1 MKTLKTIRSKFAA
14 FTLIEL
20 LVVISII
27 AVLASLALPAI
38 TGALVKGQI
47 TQTTSNYRQLYILT
61 QTASLDNQTAG
72 TTNAGFPGDIGGT
85 AALWSNGLI
94 NGGYITNTAFAN
106 LFNVK
111 GVPSTTAVNIGV
123 GSGSGSQNVFL
134 CTMNITATPGT
145 AVTTMAGGIPYQLKG
160 GALVTVGGAAFSV
173 VGTNLNTN
181 NYVFGTN

>member
-47 TQTTSNYRQLYILT
+47 TQTTSNYRQIYILT
-61 QTASLDNQTAG
+61 QSASLDAQSDG
-72 TTNAGFPGDIGGT
+72 TTNAGFPGDIGGV
-85 AALWSNGLI
+85 ANWSNGMA
-94 NGGYITNTAFAN
+94 GYISNNALSN
-106 LFNVK
+106 LLSVK
-111 GVPSTTAVNIGV
+111 GSSANTIVYNVPSTGNSLNVFIATANIG
-123 GSGSGSQNVFL
+123 G
-134 CTMNITATPGT
+134 TPA
-145 AVTTMAGGIPYQLKG
+145 AVSNSLPYFQKG
-160 GALVTVGGAAFSV
+160 AALVTVGGSAISV
-173 VGTNLNTN
+173 TGTNINTN

>member
-1 MKTLKTIRSKFAA
+1 MKHIKSLRSRLAA

-47 TQTTSNYRQLYILT
+47 AQTTSNYRQLYIFT
-61 QTASLDNQTAG
+61 QTASLDGQQSG
-72 TTNAGFPGDIGGT
+72 LTNLGFPGDVGGV
-85 AALWSNGLI
+85 ANWSNGLI
-94 NGGYITNTAFAN
+94 TGGYLSNTTLDSLLNVQGVAN
-106 LFNVK
+106 
-111 GVPSTTAVNIGV
+111 STAVYNVSG
-123 GSGSGSQNVFL
+123 GSSPQNVF
-134 CTMNITATPGT
+134 ISTANMSNGT
-145 AVTTMAGGIPYQLKG
+145 FSSVRPYNLKG

-181 NYVFGTN
+181 NYTFGTN

>member
-1 MKTLKTIRSKFAA
+1 MKHIKSLRSKLAA

-47 TQTTSNYRQLYILT
+47 AQTASNYRQLYILT
-61 QTASLDNQTAG
+61 QTASLDAAQTG
-72 TTNAGFPGDIGGT
+72 QTNIGFPGDVGGVP
-85 AALWSNGLI
+85 AWSNGLI
-94 NGGYITNTAFAN
+94 NGGYITNTAFAS
-106 LFNVK
+106 LLNVQ
-111 GVPSTTAVNIGV
+111 GIANSSAVYNV
-123 GSGSGSQNVFL
+123 SGSGNSQNVFIS
-134 CTMNITATPGT
+134 TANITNTT
-145 AVTTMAGGIPYQLKG
+145 AAGAFVPTVAPYRNKG

>member
-1 MKTLKTIRSKFAA
+1 MKTLKTLRSKFAA

-61 QTASLDNQTAG
+61 QTASLDNQQAG
-72 TTNAGFPGDIGGT
+72 TTNGGFPAEIGGVANWAT
-85 AALWSNGLI
+85 GLV
-94 NGGYITNTAFAN
+94 NGGYISNNAFSNLLSVKGTTNNSAV
-106 LFNVK
+106 FNV
-111 GVPSTTAVNIGV
+111 GPNGNTL
-123 GSGSGSQNVFL
+123 NVF
-134 CTMNITATPGT
+134 IATANVSNGT
-145 AVTTMAGGIPYQLKG
+145 VSDVAPYNLKG
-160 GALVTVGGAAFSV
+160 AAVVTVGGSAISI
-173 VGTNLNTN
+173 VGTNVNTN

>member
-1 MKTLKTIRSKFAA
+1 MKTIKSLRSKFAA

-61 QTASLDNQTAG
+61 QTASLDNQQAG
-72 TTNAGFPGDIGGT
+72 TTNAGFPGDIGGV
-85 AALWSNGLI
+85 AQWASGLVSNG
-94 NGGYITNTAFAN
+94 YISNNAFSN
-106 LFNVK
+106 LLSVK
-111 GVPSTTAVNIGV
+111 GTTNNSTVMNVPSTGNTLDVFICTANVSNGTV
-123 GSGSGSQNVFL
+123 QNV
-134 CTMNITATPGT
+134 A
-145 AVTTMAGGIPYQLKG
+145 PYNLKG
-160 GALVTVGGAAFSV
+160 AALVTVGGSAVSIV
-173 VGTNLNTN
+173 STNVNTN

>member
-1 MKTLKTIRSKFAA
+1 MKTIKSLRSKIAA

-61 QTASLDNQTAG
+61 QTASLDNQQAG
-72 TTNAGFPGDIGGT
+72 TTNAGFPGDIGGVSQWQT
-85 AALWSNGLI
+85 GLASYISNNALSNL
-94 NGGYITNTAFAN
+94 
-106 LFNVK
+106 LSVK
-111 GVPSTTAVNIGV
+111 GSTNNTVVYNVPSTGNSLDVFIATANIG
-123 GSGSGSQNVFL
+123 SGGMSNSL
-134 CTMNITATPGT
+134 
-145 AVTTMAGGIPYQLKG
+145 PYFLKG
-160 GALVTVGGAAFSV
+160 ASLVTVGGSAQSIT
-173 VGTNLNTN
+173 GTNINTN